1 MVSALKKYYSRGN
14 VFKDLQGIT
23 IITQKLPHTLMYLE
37 SASIFLYRHFIKYLL
52 VSRDN
57 SLKTL
62 IRHHLKCIYTS
73 FALSKLLVGYPTQ
86 FSPSLHP
93 PLHSYEVLTSLH
105 QSFQFQNF
113 GNCLAYII

>member
-1 MVSALKKYYSRGN
+1 MVSAIKKYYSRGN

-57 SLKTL
+57 SLKDTY
-62 IRHHLKCIYTS
+62 KTS
-73 FALSKLLVGYPTQ
+73 FKMHLHIFRPFKIAGRVPNPIFT
-86 FSPSLHP
+86 FSPSTFAL
-93 PLHSYEVLTSLH
+93 L
-105 QSFQFQNF
+105 
-113 GNCLAYII
+113 